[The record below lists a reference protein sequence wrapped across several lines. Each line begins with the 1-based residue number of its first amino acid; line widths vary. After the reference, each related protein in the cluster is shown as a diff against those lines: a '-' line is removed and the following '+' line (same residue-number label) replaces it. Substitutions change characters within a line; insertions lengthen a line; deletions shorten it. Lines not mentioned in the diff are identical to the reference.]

1 MLYCIYVLRH
11 ISRLRTCCR
20 SFEVFGRFENSHG
33 RFEFIGRFEVSKTGH
48 FATGH
53 FTHHA
58 KSDTSHFRWREIGH
72 FEHTFE
78 IGHFEH
84 GARHSQRVSGA
95 VDARAVQW
103 RSSQRAAE
111 SRGRRLGSSA
121 SGTTNSR
128 QVCSIAAAVDRPA
141 VASATV
147 EAAGLAA
154 GG

>member
-1 MLYCIYVLRH
+1 MRDAGDNMNACETSKIRAEGSTF
-11 ISRLRTCCR
+11 SRR

-33 RFEFIGRFEVSKTGH
+33 RFEIFGRFEVSKTGH

-84 GARHSQRVSGA
+84 GARHSPRVSGA
-95 VDARAVQW
+95 VFPQW
-103 RSSQRAAE
+103 NVGF
-111 SRGRRLGSSA
+111 GRVLF
-121 SGTTNSR
+121 
-128 QVCSIAAAVDRPA
+128 
-141 VASATV
+141 
-147 EAAGLAA
+147 L
-154 GG
+154 

>member
-1 MLYCIYVLRH
+1 MRDAGDNMNACETSKIRAEGSTF
-11 ISRLRTCCR
+11 SRR

-33 RFEFIGRFEVSKTGH
+33 RFEMFGRFEVSKTGH

-84 GARHSQRVSGA
+84 GARHSLRVSGA
-95 VDARAVQW
+95 A
-103 RSSQRAAE
+103 QRAE
-111 SRGRRLGSSA
+111 L
-121 SGTTNSR
+121 R
-128 QVCSIAAAVDRPA
+128 QRAFHLDSENQYKLNRF
-141 VASATV
+141 
-147 EAAGLAA
+147 
-154 GG
+154 